1 MDGMGWMDPQK
12 WADSRK
18 IDTFLEYAAQVRE
31 KADVFVLIGVGGSNQ
46 AARAV
51 IEALRPEGGPRI
63 LYAGNNLSAIE
74 MNRILCEIE
83 GKSVYL
89 NVIAKNFETL
99 EPGAAFRILRAE
111 LKKRYGDAYRER
123 IFATGTAGSSLE
135 ALCREKGYRFL
146 EFPEDVGGRYS
157 ALTSVGLFP
166 MAAAGVDIRELV
178 RGALD
183 LRKELERNQKEDHPV
198 RAYAAMRNEL
208 YRRGYRIE
216 LLAYFEPSL
225 YWFSRWW
232 IQLFAESEGKEERGI
247 YPASFQ
253 CTEDL
258 HSTGQF
264 VQEGTPIIFE
274 TFLEIGDTGSSLVIA
289 EDEEADG
296 FAYLA
301 GRDLDEVN
309 RLAAKA
315 VKEAHEK
322 RNPCLEIRME
332 KLDAYWFGRMFY
344 FFEYACFL
352 SARLLNVDP
361 FDQPGVE
368 KYKKILF
375 AALREEKGGK
385 EKI

>member
-74 MNRILCEIE
+74 MNRILHEIE

-166 MAAAGVDIRELV
+166 MAAAGVNIRELV

-183 LRKELERNQKEDHPV
+183 LVFQMVDSAVCGKRGQGGAGNLSGFLPV
-198 RAYAAMRNEL
+198 H
-208 YRRGYRIE
+208 RR
-216 LLAYFEPSL
+216 
-225 YWFSRWW
+225 
-232 IQLFAESEGKEERGI
+232 FAFYGAVCAG
-247 YPASFQ
+247 
-253 CTEDL
+253 
-258 HSTGQF
+258 
-264 VQEGTPIIFE
+264 
-274 TFLEIGDTGSSLVIA
+274 GD
-289 EDEEADG
+289 
-296 FAYLA
+296 
-301 GRDLDEVN
+301 
-309 RLAAKA
+309 
-315 VKEAHEK
+315 AH
-322 RNPCLEIRME
+322 N
-332 KLDAYWFGRMFY
+332 F
-344 FFEYACFL
+344 
-352 SARLLNVDP
+352 
-361 FDQPGVE
+361 
-368 KYKKILF
+368 
-375 AALREEKGGK
+375 
-385 EKI
+385 